1 MWKKGTKRKAGE
13 TESSDAGDA
22 KPTKNGKA
30 ESSDKDDGIGLVFEL
45 SKNRKVSVKT
55 LGDKILVDIREFY
68 TKDGNTLPGKK
79 GISLPLD
86 QWNILKEHMSEID
99 HAIKEES

>member
-1 MWKKGTKRKAGE
+1 MWKKGSKRKADE
-13 TESSDAGDA
+13 TELSDAGDA
-22 KPTKNGKA
+22 KPTKNDKA
-30 ESSDKDDGIGLVFEL
+30 ESGIQLVFEL

-55 LGDKILVDIREFY
+55 LGNKILVDIREFY

-79 GISLPLD
+79 GISLTLD

-99 HAIKEES
+99 YAIKEES